1 MVKCL
6 LFYRLK
12 WGNHLNLGYPNQFF
26 VMLFLFPNDL
36 VDQVIVIHSQEN
48 VVLGDFEIEIYSS
61 DVEAAAF
68 LIYLK
73 ISLSGAKESSMA
85 LESR

>member
-1 MVKCL
+1 MHAYLTLITRRDIRCEMVKCL

-36 VDQVIVIHSQEN
+36 DDQVIENHSQEN
-48 VVLGDFEIEIYSS
+48 LVHGDFEIEIYSS
-61 DVEAAAF
+61 VDEAVVF
-68 LIYLK
+68 LIY
-73 ISLSGAKESSMA
+73 
-85 LESR
+85 